1 MELADRVRSRHVWRL
16 AWPNIV
22 STLMLTSV
30 GLAHIKLVAHYGA
43 DAVAAVSAGHRVY
56 FIIQALL
63 IGLSAATTA
72 MVARHWGSGKHTAAA
87 AAARASLNLSM
98 LLAAIAGIVFFISA
112 GPIALAFGLEAEPA
126 ALAKRF
132 IQIMSLFNM
141 AYALSL
147 ILSTAVRSTGD
158 VKTPMRYSLIATVVN
173 IGLCVVFINGWGGW
187 PEMGPAGAALAGGI
201 APLLVYLVLARK
213 WFKGKLELPYSN
225 TSDNN
230 YRELIRIG
238 APAAVEQVVIQ
249 VSLMLFMVLVSH
261 YGTAAFAAYA
271 IGITL
276 LSAVIVVGFGF
287 SIAGATL
294 VAQYLGAGMP
304 EEAQRSAMRTLKL
317 TLIAMT
323 SLGALFFIF
332 ARELSGFMIN
342 DPDVIAASVQ
352 FMWVLSL
359 VMPLMAIEV
368 SLSGALRGSGDTRT
382 PLLVTFSGLSTRL
395 LGGLLVVLLDGPV
408 MWLFAMLFADYAVK
422 AIILAFKYK
431 SGDWMRGPGKR

>member
-72 MVARHWGSGKHTAAA
+72 MVARHWGSGNHSAAA
-87 AAARASLNLSM
+87 AASRASLNLAF
-98 LLAAIAGIVFFISA
+98 LLAAIAGIVFFIFA
-112 GPIALAFGLEAEPA
+112 GPIALAFGLEPEPA

-147 ILSTAVRSTGD
+147 ILSTSVRSTGD

-173 IGLCVVFINGWGGW
+173 ISLCVVFINGWGGW

-201 APLLVYLVLARK
+201 APLIVYLVLARK
-213 WFKGKLELPYSN
+213 WFKGKLDLPYSR

-294 VAQYLGAGMP
+294 VAQYLGAGIP
-304 EEAQRSAMRTLKL
+304 EEAKRSAMRTLKL

-332 ARELSGFMIN
+332 ARELSGFMVK
-342 DPDVIAASVQ
+342 DPEVIAMSVQ

-395 LGGLLVVLLDGPV
+395 VGGLLVVLLDGPL

-422 AIILAFKYK
+422 AIILAFRFRA
-431 SGDWMRGPGKR
+431 GDWLRGPGKR